1 MQDITN
7 YRHEIYIA
15 LIDWGYS
22 LILFNED
29 APNIATFS
37 GDTVSFPDM
46 ETISFDS
53 LDALHDLVRAR
64 CKDFQSRLSNDYSGT
79 FHRYCMFSEPEL
91 VGELWQMKIA
101 FAEIR
106 INNFVNRRVSL

>member
-22 LILFNED
+22 LIVFNPD
-29 APNIATFS
+29 APNIATFAD
-37 GDTVSFPDM
+37 DTVSFPDM

-53 LDALHDLVRAR
+53 LDTLHDLVRAR
-64 CKDFQSRLSNDYSGT
+64 CKEFQSRLSADYSGN

-91 VGELWQMKIA
+91 VGDLWQMKIA
-101 FAEIR
+101 FIQIR
-106 INNFVNRRVSL
+106 INTYVNSRVSR

>member
-22 LILFNED
+22 LIAFNPD
-29 APNIATFS
+29 APNVATFAD
-37 GDTVSFPDM
+37 DTVSFPDM

-53 LDALHDLVRAR
+53 LDSLHDLVRAR
-64 CKDFQSRLSNDYSGT
+64 CKEFQSRLSTDYSGN

-101 FAEIR
+101 FIQIR
-106 INNFVNRRVSL
+106 INTDVIRRASK